1 MQSKKKNSLL
11 EDLIFMVLIHFLLF
25 FIYIFAST
33 NYLNGNDASTD
44 LLTNI
49 MKDFKDGSKRF
60 YDRLIVTQYEPN
72 YPKISRI
79 HYFPTYATEKEM
91 AKHDRYLVH
100 GVLYTELLNDEY
112 LEDHWY
118 DPDKSIIENSDFL
131 EFKELK
137 RRKVCI
143 NIMIR
148 NGPLPYINALIMTL
162 MKSHESDE
170 ELNTKLGAGHR
181 LLSYTRLNILDTER
195 YDRNYDDIRLKVMN
209 LPFINLHSVQGKMSQ
224 NYVLKQFHSKRLNK
238 IKDYIASAKLCI
250 ESDLPWC
257 LMMEEF
263 TVVPID
269 FLESLKHFV
278 IAPLE
283 SYAKAHAYE
292 NDDPIGSFMSV
303 LTLFSA
309 YKETEQSVIE
319 IHDVEYSKEKYETD
333 RGKLNS
339 ERHNLNMDKL
349 RREYEM
355 YSIPNIASESI
366 RGGFGAAMLFPL
378 STIKKEVLPMLESL
392 KKDERNRVIML
403 KLGTKNDS
411 EDVFDLEYEISV
423 YTKRK
428 RYRLEPSLVNRIGFY
443 DDGFTQNDGREERTQ
458 QLGIENWWT
467 DPRFVFEAGE
477 YSEDREEWCSEEA
490 YQDARECRDI

>member
-1 MQSKKKNSLL
+1 
-11 EDLIFMVLIHFLLF
+11 
-25 FIYIFAST
+25 
-33 NYLNGNDASTD
+33 
-44 LLTNI
+44 
-49 MKDFKDGSKRF
+49 
-60 YDRLIVTQYEPN
+60 
-72 YPKISRI
+72 
-79 HYFPTYATEKEM
+79 
-91 AKHDRYLVH
+91 
-100 GVLYTELLNDEY
+100 
-112 LEDHWY
+112 
-118 DPDKSIIENSDFL
+118 
-131 EFKELK
+131 
-137 RRKVCI
+137 
-143 NIMIR
+143 
-148 NGPLPYINALIMTL
+148 
-162 MKSHESDE
+162 
-170 ELNTKLGAGHR
+170 
-181 LLSYTRLNILDTER
+181 
-195 YDRNYDDIRLKVMN
+195 
-209 LPFINLHSVQGKMSQ
+209 
-224 NYVLKQFHSKRLNK
+224 
-238 IKDYIASAKLCI
+238 
-250 ESDLPWC
+250 
-257 LMMEEF
+257 
-263 TVVPID
+263 
-269 FLESLKHFV
+269 V